1 MGSVHLRDRRQ
12 ITLPTDIV
20 TAAGLQTDDVL
31 QVSYVNGVIQLVP
44 SRAQRQR
51 ADIRRFLGACGTVYG
66 QDAEAMN
73 QYLRDERDS
82 W

>member
-1 MGSVHLRDRRQ
+1 MGSVHLRERRQ

-20 TAAGLQTDDVL
+20 AAAGLQTDDVL
-31 QVSYVNGVIQLVP
+31 QASYVNGVIHLVP
-44 SRAQRQR
+44 SRKQAQR
-51 ADIRRFLGACGTVYG
+51 ADMRRFVGAAGAVYG
-66 QDAEAMN
+66 SADTMN